1 MVERS
6 LSDRDAEVHN
16 ELEVIKSMI
25 GRVKESTA
33 DNSVYLILW
42 GWLAFAGSLATYA
55 IVHFRLYGLI
65 WTAWAGVVGLGVIS
79 NIVLHRRRKMG
90 SQAKTYV
97 GDALQNL
104 WIACGVA
111 MTIVGF
117 VGSLSPNVSYK
128 PLFPVIS
135 IIVGIGLFTT
145 GGIVDWKVLRMGG
158 VLWWAGAV
166 LMMFVPVTFHPLLM
180 AVIVIPGY
188 LIPGYL
194 LRSQYKRAS
203 QYE

>member
-1 MVERS
+1 MEGS
-6 LSDRDAEVHN
+6 LSDRDAEVHS

-25 GRVKESTA
+25 AKARESTA
-33 DNSVYLILW
+33 DNSVYLIVW

-55 IVHFRLYGLI
+55 FVYFRLYGLI
-65 WTAWAGVVGLGVIS
+65 WTAWAGVVGLGVMS
-79 NIVLHRRRKMG
+79 NIALHRRSGKG
-90 SQAKTYV
+90 TQAKTYV

-111 MTIVGF
+111 MTIMGF
-117 VGSLSPNVSYK
+117 VGSISPNVSYK

-158 VLWWAGAV
+158 VLWWAGAI
-166 LMMFVPVTFHPLLM
+166 LMMFVPVTFHPLIM

-188 LIPGYL
+188 LVPGYL
-194 LRSQYKRAS
+194 LRSEYKRVS
-203 QYE
+203 QYD